1 MIKYHKDV
9 PCDWCRKSIP
19 VGAYAYRH
27 EGSTLCEDCMDEVLS
42 DMKDAAAVRVNNDN
56 FELEYEGG

>member
-19 VGAYAYRH
+19 VGAYAYNH
-27 EGSTLCEDCMDEVLS
+27 DGSILCEDCIDEYLS
-42 DMKDAAAVRVNNDN
+42 DLKDGMAVRVDNDN
-56 FELEYEGG
+56 FELEEET

>member
-19 VGAYAYRH
+19 VGEYAYNH
-27 EGSTLCEDCMDEVLS
+27 DGAILCEDCIDEYLS
-42 DMKDAAAVRVNNDN
+42 DLKDGMAVRVDNNN
-56 FELEYEGG
+56 FELEEET

>member
-19 VGAYAYRH
+19 VGAYAYNH
-27 EGSTLCEDCMDEVLS
+27 DGSTLCEDCIDEYLS
-42 DMKDAAAVRVNNDN
+42 DLKDGMAVRVDNNN
-56 FELEYEGG
+56 FDLEEET